1 MANFLYLS
9 DVFCPWCYGFGPV
22 MRRLAAEHPG
32 WPVRVLGGGLMDE
45 PSTIADMVEEMPHIR
60 EFFVRLADTTGQPV
74 GDAFLNRL
82 EPGQGHIR
90 MYSPAVAVP
99 LAALKQL
106 APGHALEQMEAFQA
120 AFYGQG
126 RDVLNPDTQR
136 ELAAV
141 WGVTAAGFDRAVAD
155 PALQEQAQRDM
166 DEASAIMGE
175 FTLYPTLYLET
186 GDGRRHLL
194 ARGYVPY
201 ADVAARLAA
210 VPAGEE
216 LIPAMGK
223 ACRLDG
229 RCD

>member
-1 MANFLYLS
+1 MSNFLYLS

-22 MRRLAAEHPG
+22 MRRVAAEHPT

-45 PSTIADMVEEMPHIR
+45 PSTLADMVEEMPHIR

-74 GDAFLNRL
+74 GDSFLSRL
-82 EPGQGHIR
+82 EPGQGYIR

-99 LAALKQL
+99 LAALKTL
-106 APGHALEQMEAFQA
+106 APGHALDQIEAFQS

-126 RDVLNPDTQR
+126 RDVLALDTQR
-136 ELAAV
+136 ELAAA
-141 WGVTAAGFDRAVAD
+141 WGVSAADFDRALAD
-155 PALQEQAQRDM
+155 PAIQGQAQREM
-166 DEASAIMGE
+166 DEAAAIMGE

-186 GDGRRHLL
+186 GDGCRHLL
-194 ARGYVPY
+194 ARGFVPY
-201 ADVAARLAA
+201 EDVAAKLAA
-210 VPAGEE
+210 VPAGED

-229 RCD
+229 HCD